1 MIFMN
6 FNQIYYYINIILII
20 MNINLLYKGKDYN
33 FDIPN
38 DATVDYIKELS
49 SKLINLDK
57 ESVDLFF
64 NNEKI
69 NKNYNKTL
77 IENLIPKGENSTMVT
92 LEINNLNKI
101 HNKSLKSKEENP
113 NDILLNKSNNLQKI
127 NDKIGQINN
136 KIYENYDS
144 FFIKKF
150 ELKYIKNNN
159 ILLSIMKEFFNK
171 IKQIYLNIF
180 HEYLISLRNEDS
192 TTDINKSEF
201 YQKNPYLTELI
212 LFEKKINGFQVN
224 QINYYLKLLEFIK
237 KNDNKEII
245 LKLNELYTKLLVY
258 NCFTDKE
265 SNKELI
271 NPLKFKKKSIHK
283 KNNSTINNLISKNAK
298 KELPILNIKNNS
310 SLYEENNNY
319 NSLNNEKILLKK
331 ERNSN
336 SIEIEKQQN
345 SIKENI
351 FKINDKMINSN
362 SINEKSIYNRKNSYE
377 NKEEKNEIFNVND
390 KNNIN
395 KNKCDENNI
404 KFPVYQRLNS
414 INYSIRKN
422 INEEERNQNDNQKIN
437 ENIYQNILKNENNT
451 AKVNKKELKEINGYS
466 LKINYSNLVKNNLS
480 ISKNKKKKS
489 FSKFDFFI

>member
-1 MIFMN
+1 
-6 FNQIYYYINIILII
+6 
-20 MNINLLYKGKDYN
+20 
-33 FDIPN
+33 
-38 DATVDYIKELS
+38 
-49 SKLINLDK
+49 
-57 ESVDLFF
+57 
-64 NNEKI
+64 
-69 NKNYNKTL
+69 
-77 IENLIPKGENSTMVT
+77 
-92 LEINNLNKI
+92 
-101 HNKSLKSKEENP
+101 
-113 NDILLNKSNNLQKI
+113 
-127 NDKIGQINN
+127 
-136 KIYENYDS
+136 
-144 FFIKKF
+144 
-150 ELKYIKNNN
+150 
-159 ILLSIMKEFFNK
+159 MKEFFNK

-258 NCFTDKE
+258 NCFTDKD

-336 SIEIEKQQN
+336 SIETEQKN
-345 SIKENI
+345 SIKENT

-377 NKEEKNEIFNVND
+377 KKEEKNEIFNIND

-451 AKVNKKELKEINGYS
+451 SKVNKKELKDINGYS

>member
-1 MIFMN
+1 MN

-113 NDILLNKSNNLQKI
+113 NGVLLNKSNNLQKI

-258 NCFTDKE
+258 NCFTDKD

-351 FKINDKMINSN
+351 FKINDKMINNN
-362 SINEKSIYNRKNSYE
+362 SIYEKSIYNRKNSYE
-377 NKEEKNEIFNVND
+377 NKEAKNEIFNVND

-395 KNKCDENNI
+395 KNKYDENNI

-422 INEEERNQNDNQKIN
+422 INEEEKNQNENQKIN

-451 AKVNKKELKEINGYS
+451 SKVNKKELKEINGYS

>member
-1 MIFMN
+1 MN

-113 NDILLNKSNNLQKI
+113 NGVLLNKSNNLQKI

-180 HEYLISLRNEDS
+180 HEYLISLRNDDS
-192 TTDINKSEF
+192 TADINKSEF

-351 FKINDKMINSN
+351 FKINDKMINNN
-362 SINEKSIYNRKNSYE
+362 SIYEKSIYNRKNSYE
-377 NKEEKNEIFNVND
+377 NKEEKNEIFNIND

-422 INEEERNQNDNQKIN
+422 INEEERNQNENQKIN

-451 AKVNKKELKEINGYS
+451 SKVNKKELKEINGYS

>member
-1 MIFMN
+1 MN

-113 NDILLNKSNNLQKI
+113 NGVLLNKSNNLQKI

-336 SIEIEKQQN
+336 SIETEQKN
-345 SIKENI
+345 SIKENT

-377 NKEEKNEIFNVND
+377 NKEEKNEIFNIND

-451 AKVNKKELKEINGYS
+451 SKVNKKELKDINGYS

>member
-1 MIFMN
+1 MN

-127 NDKIGQINN
+127 NDKIGHINN

-180 HEYLISLRNEDS
+180 HEYLISLRNDDS
-192 TTDINKSEF
+192 TADINKSEF

-265 SNKELI
+265 SNKEFI

-351 FKINDKMINSN
+351 FKINDKMINNN
-362 SINEKSIYNRKNSYE
+362 SIYEKSIYNRKNSYE
-377 NKEEKNEIFNVND
+377 NKEEKNEIFNIND

-437 ENIYQNILKNENNT
+437 ENIYKNILKNENNT
-451 AKVNKKELKEINGYS
+451 SKVNKKELKEINGYS